1 MIGVSGFIGRVRAIA
16 SRPLTYRTGGVGS
29 DGTCD
34 CIGLIMGAMYELGR
48 KKYDMHSTNY
58 FARFQTMEMVTLK
71 SGTNI
76 YPGMILYKAKDD
88 TDNLNGRYMPGGRY
102 YTGDVLDYYHVGVVL
117 RVKPL
122 EIVECTTYKNGSGI
136 VHSSTIQGWDYGGKL
151 RGVLYDGYYEE
162 ENEPKKSEAEETM
175 SVLYKARV
183 ATNEG
188 TLNLRST
195 PGGKKIGE
203 LPKGAEV
210 DVYSEGEWARVAY
223 GEMLGHVSSEYL
235 EKVEPE
241 QEPVKLTT
249 LIKDDGTVIALEG
262 VWRVA
267 ED

>member
-1 MIGVSGFIGRVRAIA
+1 MIGVSGFVERVKRIA
-16 SRPLTYRTGGVGS
+16 DRNLKYRTGGVGK

-34 CIGLIMGAMYELGR
+34 CIGLIMGAMYELGH
-48 KKYDMHSTNY
+48 KKYDLHSTNY
-58 FARFQTMEMVTLK
+58 FARYQTMEMVTLK
-71 SGTNI
+71 SSTEI
-76 YPGMILYKAKDD
+76 YAGMILYKARDD
-88 TDNLNGRYMPGGRY
+88 QDRLNGRYLPGGRY
-102 YTGDVLDYYHVGVVL
+102 YTGDVLDYYHVGVVV
-117 RVKPL
+117 RAKPL
-122 EIVECTTYKNGSGI
+122 EIIECTEYGSVTGI
-136 VHSSTIQGWDYGGKL
+136 VRSSTIKGWHYGGKL
-151 RGVLYDGYYEE
+151 RGVLYDGYEE
-162 ENEPKKSEAEETM
+162 ENEPKESEAEVTM

-210 DVYSEGEWARVAY
+210 DVYTEGEWARVAY
-223 GEMLGHVSSEYL
+223 GEMLGYASSEYL
-235 EKVEPE
+235 EKIEPTP
-241 QEPVKLTT
+241 EPAKLTT